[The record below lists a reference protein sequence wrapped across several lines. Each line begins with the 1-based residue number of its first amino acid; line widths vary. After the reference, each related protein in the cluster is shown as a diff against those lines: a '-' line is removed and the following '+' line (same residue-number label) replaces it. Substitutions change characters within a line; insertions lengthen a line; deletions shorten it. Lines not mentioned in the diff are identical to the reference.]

1 MIQLLTRGSPKLPVQ
16 VGTLA
21 LLGACYDREVK
32 GVVDLDRFSD
42 LLKTQEKYRE
52 RTRDR
57 LEFNLAMGRWIK
69 AIPPGVEGRRE
80 IKLRNNRRPRRGGEG
95 QVKRCREREASETRG
110 GEVEGRRVTGSAEE
124 GREHEALVRHP
135 SIRGGS

>member
-1 MIQLLTRGSPKLPVQ
+1 MPVQ

-32 GVVDLDRFSD
+32 GVVDLDKFSD

-52 RTRDR
+52 KTRDR

-69 AIPPGVEGRRE
+69 AIPPEWKDEERSNFAIIGDLEEAEKGR
-80 IKLRNNRRPRRGGEG
+80 
-95 QVKRCREREASETRG
+95 
-110 GEVEGRRVTGSAEE
+110 
-124 GREHEALVRHP
+124 
-135 SIRGGS
+135 